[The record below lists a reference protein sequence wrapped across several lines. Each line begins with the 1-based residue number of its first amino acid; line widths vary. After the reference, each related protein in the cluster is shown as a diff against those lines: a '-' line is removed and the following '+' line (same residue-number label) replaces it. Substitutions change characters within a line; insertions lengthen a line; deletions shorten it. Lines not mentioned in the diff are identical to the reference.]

1 MDEIKE
7 RSGTTSEEAEELF
20 ESEVIMN
27 SEDREQK
34 KVIQIFVKTVDERAS
49 FRVRESELIG
59 RFKVHAMKRF
69 KIDLSQESK
78 YYFLYGG
85 RALDDKKT
93 FEQENIPEHA
103 ELFLKNEPQVG

>member
-1 MDEIKE
+1 MNENQEK
-7 RSGTTSEEAEELF
+7 SGTATQEAEELF
-20 ESEVIMN
+20 ESDVTMN
-27 SEDREQK
+27 SEDRNQK

-59 RFKVHAMKRF
+59 KFKVHAMKRF

-85 RALDDKKT
+85 RSLVESKS
-93 FEQENIPEHA
+93 FEQESIPEHA

>member
-1 MDEIKE
+1 MNETKE
-7 RSGTTSEEAEELF
+7 NDATKAEEVEKLF
-20 ESEVIMN
+20 ESEAVMK
-27 SEDREQK
+27 SEDREQQ
-34 KVIQIFVKTVDERAS
+34 KVIQIFVKTIDDRAS

-59 RFKVHAMKRF
+59 KFKVHAMKRF

-85 RALDDKKT
+85 RSLDDSKS
-93 FEQENIPEHA
+93 FEQERIPEHA